1 MWQRDMAPSDGLH
14 QVESAVAAQLM
25 VLGLH

>member
-1 MWQRDMAPSDGLH
+1 MAPSDGLH